1 MYFWKLKDN
10 YLIFFHLQKFKGTEP
25 IEEVI
30 EQVKTVK
37 IEDDPSKDVK
47 TELVDEV
54 LVRHPYFSHY

>member
-1 MYFWKLKDN
+1 MLDN
-10 YLIFFHLQKFKGTEP
+10 NLLFFHLQKFKGTEP

-37 IEDDPSKDVK
+37 IEDDPSKDAK

-54 LVRHPYFSHY
+54 LFRHLYFNHGV